1 MDDSAVFCGL
11 VCPFD
16 DEAFIILAAAASLCT
31 NKKKQNSPLKAK
43 IKKCDVYSGEG
54 LL

>member
-16 DEAFIILAAAASLCT
+16 DEAFIILAAAASPAFTDALVLFPAPE
-31 NKKKQNSPLKAK
+31 PLTTA
-43 IKKCDVYSGEG
+43 VQ
-54 LL
+54 L